1 MPHSDSEDYTTEPLT
16 PADPDGVT
24 TQSLEGLQ
32 SDEQR
37 QILDMVDHLRRQ
49 GLEGIVQL
57 PQVAVFG
64 DQSSGK
70 SSVLEAVSILSSFTN
85 REPTLTQ

>member
-1 MPHSDSEDYTTEPLT
+1 MAHHEDDEHMPEPVT
-16 PADPDGVT
+16 PVDPDGVT
-24 TQSLEGLQ
+24 THSLEGLQ

-70 SSVLEAVSILSSFTN
+70 SSVLEAVSL
-85 REPTLTQ
+85 L